1 MSAPVFIG
9 DALSAAGFRLAGART
24 FVPTPEE
31 TTKTLMAALAESELV
46 LMTAEYAQRVPESTL
61 LEVLSAEP
69 PSLVLVPDVRERV
82 APPDLAMISHR
93 TLGLAS

>member
-9 DALSAAGFRLAGART
+9 DALSAAGFRLAGAHT
-24 FVPTPEE
+24 LVPEPDDI
-31 TTKTLMAALAESELV
+31 TTTLQNALAAAELV
-46 LMTAEYAQRVPESTL
+46 LITAEYAQRVAETILVEAL
-61 LEVLSAEP
+61 LAEH
-69 PSLVLVPDVRERV
+69 PSLVLVPDVRELV